1 MDRRKKR
8 QQQQQTNETTRRSRS
23 PKLSVAL
30 DLVNKPN
37 PSSPR
42 VDGIRSLLS
51 RKLQCSV
58 SHAMVF
64 EIFFRRDLFLT
75 FTIVLHVLDI

>member
-1 MDRRKKR
+1 MEKSSLERRKKK
-8 QQQQQTNETTRRSRS
+8 QHQHSNDQNRRCRS

-37 PSSPR
+37 SSPTR

-51 RKLQCSV
+51 RK
-58 SHAMVF
+58 F
-64 EIFFRRDLFLT
+64 TNEINLSLFSFFMRSRRNLFLT
-75 FTIVLHVLDI
+75 